1 MRLHWERRPD
11 TPWWLAVVVTLTS
24 IAGAL
29 AVGALF
35 LELTGLP
42 SGTVYS
48 KMFESAFGSSDAITD
63 TLATGAPLILT
74 GLAAAF
80 AMRMGLYNI
89 GGEGQLYAGAI
100 ASSGAAL
107 AWCDGAPRGVAVT
120 IVFVAGAAGGMAW
133 ILVPALARA
142 FAGTSEIVT
151 TLMMVFVADLLLD
164 YLITGSH
171 SYWRDPL
178 TIGFPQG
185 KQIPDA
191 ARFTRWF
198 DNSRITV
205 ALVVAAAMIVV
216 LWFVW
221 ARTSF
226 GFGMKVIG
234 DSPDAARYS
243 GIPARR
249 TILIALLVSGALA
262 GMAGATEIGARA
274 YRLDPAGL
282 RLSLGYTGIVI
293 AALARRNPFAVGLVA
308 VLIGALQNAGQAV
321 QTIAGVHVPRSVALM
336 LQGAILLFVLG
347 GEVYRTH
354 QIRIVR
360 HHDVVEAPAAVPS

>member
-1 MRLHWERRPD
+1 MQLRWERRLD
-11 TPWWLAVVVTLTS
+11 SPWWSAILVTVGS
-24 IAGAL
+24 IAGAM

-35 LELTGLP
+35 LEVTGLP

-48 KMFESAFGSSDAITD
+48 KMFESAFGSADGLKD
-63 TLATGAPLILT
+63 TFATGSPLILT

-107 AWCDGAPRGVAVT
+107 AWTSGKPSGIAVL
-120 IVFVAGAAGGMAW
+120 IVFAAGAVGGMAW
-133 ILVPALARA
+133 IAIPALARA
-142 FAGTSEIVT
+142 FTGTSEIVT

-164 YLITGSH
+164 YLIAGSQ

-178 TIGFPQG
+178 TFGFPQG
-185 KQIPDA
+185 KLIPDEA
-191 ARFTRWF
+191 QFARWF

-205 ALVVAAAMIVV
+205 ALPVAVLMIIFF
-216 LWFVW
+216 WFVC

-226 GFGMKVIG
+226 GFGMKVVG
-234 DSPDAARYS
+234 DSPHAARYA
-243 GIPARR
+243 GIPERR
-249 TILIALLVSGALA
+249 TILITLLVSGALA
-262 GMAGATEIGARA
+262 GMAGAAEIGARA

-293 AALARRNPFAVGLVA
+293 AALARSNPYFVGFVA
-308 VLIGALQNAGQAV
+308 LLIGGLQNAGQSV
-321 QTIAGVHVPRSVALM
+321 QTIAGVDVPKSVSLM

-347 GEVYRTH
+347 GEALRTH
-354 QIRIVR
+354 RIRIVR
-360 HHDVVEAPAAVPS
+360 HRGAETAGALPS